1 MVEDFPC
8 LRRFSPSLVCWRVW
22 SGTPQCSWGA
32 SQGEL
37 RFRLPGSFNAIVP
50 DVRSSQCGLYRLV
63 TKQTIIIC
71 LIFLSFTFDISFSG
85 TFCSWREHRNLGE
98 FTFHNV
104 LGWFF
109 QNNKIFTH
117 NQVCGCGGHL
127 LQVAIDGEWKCQ
139 ECGST
144 RKPSEV
150 KIMIMTIQLISMM
163 SMLISML
170 ISILISILISVTTM
184 RISMMTEV
192 KGVWGRD
199 EVGRSNRKQGGKS
212 QSFWG
217 QYRNPPTCHSY
228 CHH

>member
-1 MVEDFPC
+1 MSEAIFTLSC
-8 LRRFSPSLVCWRVW
+8 LLKGVIRYTSVFMGRLARRAALSSSWQFQCNCPRCQVFTVW
-22 SGTPQCSWGA
+22 LKPLGYKTDNYYI
-32 SQGEL
+32 
-37 RFRLPGSFNAIVP
+37 FF
-50 DVRSSQCGLYRLV
+50 
-63 TKQTIIIC
+63 IC
-71 LIFLSFTFDISFSG
+71 LSFTFDISFSG

-98 FTFHNV
+98 FTFHNT
-104 LGWFF
+104 LGWFL
-109 QNNKIFTH
+109 QNNKIFKY

-150 KIMIMTIQLISMM
+150 KIMIMTMQLISM
-163 SMLISML
+163 ISMV
-170 ISILISILISVTTM
+170 ISVTTM

-192 KGVWGRD
+192 KGVWGRNK
-199 EVGRSNRKQGGKS
+199 VGRSNCKQGGKS

-217 QYRNPPTCHSY
+217 QYRYPPTCHCHSLN

>member
-1 MVEDFPC
+1 MSEAIFTLSC
-8 LRRFSPSLVCWRVW
+8 LLKGVIRYTSVFMGRLARRAALSSSWQFQCNCPRCQVFTVW
-22 SGTPQCSWGA
+22 
-32 SQGEL
+32 L
-37 RFRLPGSFNAIVP
+37 KN
-50 DVRSSQCGLYRLV
+50 RLV

-71 LIFLSFTFDISFSG
+71 LICLFFTFDVSFSG

-98 FTFHNV
+98 FTFHNI

-109 QNNKIFTH
+109 QNNKIFKY

-150 KIMIMTIQLISMM
+150 KIMIMTMQLISMI
-163 SMLISML
+163 SILISM
-170 ISILISILISVTTM
+170 ISILISVMTM

-199 EVGRSNRKQGGKS
+199 EVGRSNCKQGGKS

-217 QYRNPPTCHSY
+217 RYWYPPTCHSY